1 MKKQLEDSINLISQ
15 VLSGN
20 NIEPEQRTKLL
31 TVLGT
36 LQGLLIIQTIMP

>member
-15 VLSGN
+15 IIGAN
-20 NIEPEQRTKLL
+20 NLEPEQRTKLL

-36 LQGLLIIQTIMP
+36 LQGLLIIQTMMP